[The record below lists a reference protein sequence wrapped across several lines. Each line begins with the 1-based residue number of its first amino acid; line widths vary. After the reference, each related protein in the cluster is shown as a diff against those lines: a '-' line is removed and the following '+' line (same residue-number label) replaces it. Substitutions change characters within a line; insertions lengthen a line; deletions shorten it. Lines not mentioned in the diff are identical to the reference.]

1 MKVERVKRFEY
12 CLPYFSKPPRE
23 EDELPQS
30 TVVDVLFPSN
40 PPVCCEFDWEFEN
53 LEEFTNERIEEGRL
67 SEEQRDEFKEFVQ
80 ESVREARRANRE
92 ARDARRR
99 EVEEMSQETR
109 EVFENMRLY
118 KFYPQ
123 NPPDFARNMQKV
135 TFINRYYGNAHQVL

>member
-67 SEEQRDEFKEFVQ
+67 SEEQRDEFKEFVK

-109 EVFENMRLY
+109 ESL
-118 KFYPQ
+118 K
-123 NPPDFARNMQKV
+123 
-135 TFINRYYGNAHQVL
+135 T